1 MPLARRRGA
10 LLPRLA
16 RPTTADLAVPGGA
29 IRVPV
34 IRRALRGARGSHPA
48 DQGAFPPRR
57 FPVLRVGGCLRGG
70 GAAARGGIC
79 GRVVA
84 APPAYPGGAWC
95 IRSDASDRSH
105 RVRDAGPPA

>member
-1 MPLARRRGA
+1 MPLARRRSA
-10 LLPRLA
+10 VLPRLA
-16 RPTTADLAVPGGA
+16 RPTTADLAIPGGD

-84 APPAYPGGAWC
+84 APQAYPVVAWC
-95 IRSDASDRSH
+95 IRGDVSEGSH
-105 RVRDAGPPA
+105 RV